1 MLGDIADVKHA
12 LALRLQSDDFA
23 TALAA
28 VDSEKADGIDT
39 PVPTAVF
46 EGEKVNLSDV
56 GYPVGEIIAVKTV
69 YRQDDDAKIA
79 VHEIHVFW
87 TQTGDDEL
95 TITAHVE
102 RLVRATRDLF
112 WPTDPITG
120 VTAKVNLPEVNS
132 FPIVFVS
139 EDYTALAPKVNKT
152 GFVKG
157 SWTVLLVPTATV

>member
-1 MLGDIADVKHA
+1 VVGDIADVKHA
-12 LALRLQSDDFA
+12 LAVRLTSDDFA

-28 VDSEKADGIDT
+28 VDDEKADGIAT

-46 EGEKVNLSDV
+46 ESEKVNLSDV
-56 GYPVGEIIAVKTV
+56 GYPVGELIAVKTV
-69 YRQDDDAKIA
+69 YEQQGDAKLA
-79 VHEIHVFW
+79 VHEIHIFW

-95 TITAHVE
+95 TITQNVE

-112 WPTDPITG
+112 WPTDPMTG
-120 VTAKVNLPEVNS
+120 VTQRISLPEVHS
-132 FPIVFVS
+132 GPIVFVS

-157 SWTVLLVPTATV
+157 SWTVLLVTTVTV